1 MTEIPVNL
9 LTNFGFYFIDAQ
21 QKGSVT
27 ASATFHPEFLML
39 TPVYQMSTRFG
50 DSLSGLFRFA
60 LLLSGF
66 KLRRT

>member
-1 MTEIPVNL
+1 MTGTPVNL
-9 LTNFGFYFIDAQ
+9 LTNFGFHFIDAQ
-21 QKGSVT
+21 QRGSVT
-27 ASATFHPEFLML
+27 APATIHPEFLML

-50 DSLSGLFRFA
+50 DSLSSLLRFA